1 MEVTT
6 ASEQIITGFRESWRA
21 LLELSPAALGLNIG
35 LSLGLAAT
43 AGVLALIVRRLLHKG
58 AQAAPGP
65 DDVEKSLRTRR
76 VVNLAWSVFLTG
88 LILAFLVLLVRIWGF
103 DLIGWLSVGVGQ
115 DLVQGTVR
123 IAVLAVITFA
133 AMELTGLV
141 INRTLNRLSHKEGG
155 GARRTAQLN
164 TIGPL
169 LHGIARGVIIL
180 IGALMIFAE
189 VGVQIG
195 PILAGAGVVGL
206 AIGFGAQT
214 LVKDFLTGIFLVA
227 EDIVAVG
234 DVVEISGSSGVV
246 EQMTIRT
253 IRLRALDGTL
263 HVMPYGEAQII
274 HNMTKTFSYH
284 VAELGVSYESDIDRA
299 FEVMAEV
306 VEEMRADPAFAARIL
321 EPLEIMDVV
330 SLGDSSVVLR
340 GRIKTPPGAQWGV
353 GRAFNRRIK
362 SAWEAAGVQIPYP
375 HLHLV
380 APEFKPD
387 SGKDAASAPVSPK
400 APAPGAA

>member
-1 MEVTT
+1 MEVNT
-6 ASEQIITGFRESWRA
+6 ASEQIISGFRESWSA
-21 LLELSPAALGLNIG
+21 LLTLSPTALALNVA
-35 LSLGLAAT
+35 LSLLLLAA
-43 AGVLALIVRRLLHKG
+43 AVGVGLLVRRLLRRG
-58 AQAAPGP
+58 ARAVPGP
-65 DDVEKSLRTRR
+65 ADAEKTIRTRR
-76 VVNLAWSVFLTG
+76 VATLTWSVFQAG
-88 LILAFLVLLVRIWGF
+88 LVLTTLFLLAGIWGF
-103 DLIGWLSVGVGQ
+103 DIIGWISAGLGQQVVESVI
-115 DLVQGTVR
+115 R
-123 IAVLAVITFA
+123 IAILAVLTFA
-133 AMELTGLV
+133 AMELAGLL
-141 INRTLNRLSHKEGG
+141 INRLLARISTRRDGSARL
-155 GARRTAQLN
+155 TAQLN

-169 LHGIARGVIIL
+169 LHGVARGVIIL

-189 VGVQIG
+189 VGVEIG
-195 PILAGAGVVGL
+195 PLLAGAGVIGL

-284 VAELGVSYESDIDRA
+284 VAELGISYESDIDKA
-299 FEVMAEV
+299 FEVMEQV
-306 VEEMRADPAFAARIL
+306 VEEMRADPDLGPRIL
-321 EPLEIMDVV
+321 EPLEVMDVS

-362 SAWEAAGVQIPYP
+362 AAWDAAGIDIPYP
-375 HLHLV
+375 HMHLV
-380 APEFKPD
+380 APQLR
-387 SGKDAASAPVSPK
+387 APEPAG
-400 APAPGAA
+400 APEEVKV